1 MWGLS
6 DQLDII
12 APRIGSL
19 FNAGQEPPMGE
30 MRDDSK
36 RQNELGVAYEP
47 QAKEGGSAHTSFGIV
62 EESVN
67 TSIG

>member
-1 MWGLS
+1 
-6 DQLDII
+6 
-12 APRIGSL
+12 
-19 FNAGQEPPMGE
+19 MGE

-36 RQNELGVAYEP
+36 RQDELGVADEP
-47 QAKEGGSAHTSFGIV
+47 QAKEGGSAHTSFRIV

>member
-1 MWGLS
+1 
-6 DQLDII
+6 
-12 APRIGSL
+12 
-19 FNAGQEPPMGE
+19 MGE

-36 RQNELGVAYEP
+36 RQDELGVADEP

-67 TSIG
+67 TRVGELRRDLLYEEEVRVKPA